1 VEEIMKRPAKSYSF
15 DAMVKFFIQ
24 YYQIPT
30 KYDIEKLM
38 TKLDNLEKTIA
49 SLKGKGH
56 VRAKDISLKGTPK
69 KTTSRSAMTAIDT
82 VLGIIKRHRNG
93 ADIPTIK
100 KKSGLDDKAVRN
112 AIFRLTKQ
120 NKIARKSRG
129 VYVVTG

>member
-1 VEEIMKRPAKSYSF
+1 VEGIMKRPVKSYSF

-30 KYDIEKLM
+30 KHDIGKLM
-38 TKLDNLEKTIA
+38 AKLDNLEKLIT
-49 SLKGKGH
+49 SLKGKEG
-56 VRAKDISLKGTPK
+56 VRAKDTFLKSTRKRTASGST
-69 KTTSRSAMTAIDT
+69 MTAVDI

-100 KKSGLDDKAVRN
+100 KKSELDDKAVRN

-129 VYVVTG
+129 VYIVA

>member
-1 VEEIMKRPAKSYSF
+1 MKRPAKSYSF
-15 DAMVKFFIQ
+15 DAMVKFFMQ

-30 KYDIEKLM
+30 KHDIEKLM
-38 TKLDNLEKTIA
+38 TKLDNLEKTIT
-49 SLKGKGH
+49 SLKGKED
-56 VRAKDISLKGTPK
+56 VRAKDTSLKSAPK
-69 KTTSRSAMTAIDT
+69 RTAPGATMTAIDT

-100 KKSGLDDKAVRN
+100 KKSGLNDKAVRN

-129 VYVVTG
+129 IYTVAA